1 MDVFELV
8 GRTEE
13 TPAYKDLESAN
24 FEILQMF
31 VDALVDAAVELKQ
44 PIISTAIIRSFN
56 AHAIACLHSHA
67 GQYRVY
73 PVSVGPHK
81 PEEAGGHLPAHWR
94 VPTLMNDFVNTVNR
108 RWSEQTYLELAAYA
122 LWRLNFIHPFQN
134 GNGRTARALCY
145 FVICVKAGG
154 TLPGKK
160 PLTMLI
166 KEEPHRAE
174 YIKLLRRADDKFI
187 KSRVEDLS
195 AMVMFLERLIKLQ
208 LLSGYD

>member
-13 TPAYKDLESAN
+13 APAYKKLQGKN
-24 FEILQMF
+24 HEILEMF
-31 VDALVDAAVELKQ
+31 VDALIDAAVALKQ
-44 PIISTAIIRSFN
+44 PIISTAIIKSFN

-94 VPTLMNDFVNTVNR
+94 VRTLMDDFVNTVNR
-108 RWSEQTYLELAAYA
+108 KWTRQTSTQLAAYV

-145 FVICVKAGG
+145 YVICLKVGG
-154 TLPGKK
+154 ALPGKRTL
-160 PLTMLI
+160 PTLI
-166 KEEPHRAE
+166 KEDYRDE

-187 KSRVEDLS
+187 KNRVEDLS
-195 AMVMFLERLIKLQ
+195 EMVMFLERLIKLQ
-208 LLSGYD
+208 LLSGYA

>member
-13 TPAYKDLESAN
+13 APAYKKLQGEN
-24 FEILQMF
+24 FEILEKF
-31 VDALVDAAVELKQ
+31 VDALIDAAVALKQ
-44 PIISTAIIRSFN
+44 PLISTAIIKSFN

-94 VPTLMNDFVNTVNR
+94 VRTLMDDFVNTVNR
-108 RWSEQTYLELAAYA
+108 KWTLQTATQLAAYV

-145 FVICVKAGG
+145 YVICLKVGG
-154 TLPGKK
+154 ALPGKRTL
-160 PLTMLI
+160 PTLI
-166 KEEPHRAE
+166 KEEPHRDE

-195 AMVMFLERLIKLQ
+195 AVVMFLERLIKLQ